1 MKRTATVT
9 WHGPGKNGSGHISTL
24 SGALEKAPYS
34 FGSRFEEQRGT
45 NPEELIAAAH
55 AACYTMKLSFLIG
68 EAGFTPHTIET
79 TAEVTLEKESISR
92 SHLMVKAT
100 VPEMSTEQ
108 FEELAEKAREDCLV
122 SKALN
127 MNITADAVLLEEKSI
142 A

>member
-1 MKRTATVT
+1 MKRTAKVT

-24 SGALEKAPYS
+24 SGALERAPYTY
-34 FGSRFEEQRGT
+34 GSRFEEQKGT

-79 TAEVTLEKESISR
+79 TAEVTLEDDTISR
-92 SHLMVKAT
+92 SHLNVRAS
-100 VPEMSTEQ
+100 VPEMTAEQ
-108 FEELAEKAREDCLV
+108 FEELAENARENCLV
-122 SKALN
+122 SKALR
-127 MNITADAVLLEEKSI
+127 MNITADAVLMEKSI